1 MKKYDFVLI
10 GCGLFNSVLAER
22 ISQKLNK
29 SVLIIEKEIILR
41 KLLFR
46 SRSKYRIE
54 FHKYGTHIFYTSI
67 KE

>member
-29 SVLIIEKEIILR
+29 SVLIIEKRNHIGEIVIQ
-41 KLLFR
+41 
-46 SRSKYRIE
+46 
-54 FHKYGTHIFYTSI
+54 T
-67 KE
+67 